1 MVRELKVEDPNEGK
15 LSWEQ
20 ETEQLHDLV
29 YLGIELSDE
38 LTEQRREK
46 LGWVPAERDPRG
58 VRAEASWNAYHVWL
72 EGKPELADLPPGTR
86 LSLYAASL
94 TPKQED

>member
-46 LGWVPAERDPRG
+46 LGWVPAERDPAAQ
-58 VRAEASWNAYHVWL
+58 RAESLWNAYHVWL
-72 EGKPELADLPPGTR
+72 EGKDLGELSPGQR